1 MSTINIVNTSI
12 KAADANNATTDAN
25 NATTDAN
32 NATTDAAIAI
42 SKNAVS
48 DKPFMDFKQTKLTKE
63 EWEQTEI
70 PINPEDKKI
79 VELIKEGYHNV
90 NITKNNTLSLMRYLK
105 IYNEK
110 GDKSQNNNNNNLM
123 NQYIFIQYLQPI
135 FIDIVKKYKDKTNI
149 LYEPVETPKQKMK
162 KADIIRFENT
172 NKQFNQQKDALYE
185 CILLDIVDKLYSEYS
200 EKRKKWLVY
209 YYTLIVVMKYKIID
223 VNTICI
229 QKIEKLLENLSVKV
243 NILDLIEMGQE
254 MIEKNTYLLKYA
266 DKSLYDHQKQLF
278 NACKSTNPKL
288 VLYIAPT
295 GTGKTLSPIGLSEKH
310 RVIFVCAAR
319 HVGLALAKSA
329 ISVNKKIAFAFGCCD
344 ATQIRLHYFAA
355 KDYVK
360 NRKSGG
366 IFKVDNSVGD
376 NVEIIITDL
385 KSYIPAMYYML
396 SFNKAEN
403 IITYWD
409 EPTISLDY
417 KQHEIH
423 SIIHENW
430 SKNLIPNMVLSSA
443 TLPQEDEIQKTLS
456 DFRCRFNNAS
466 IISINSYDCKK
477 TIPVINNGGYV
488 EMPHYL
494 FKDYDLI
501 IKSVKHCEKNKT
513 LYRYIDLGEA
523 IRFILYINRAPA
535 NLLDTYCKSRYLIT
549 NYFQSHESVNM
560 NNIKSYYITLLGNI
574 NKECWGK
581 ISDDMFR
588 SRKKRYMSTINI
600 VTTDACTLTDGPSI
614 FLADDVN
621 KIAQFC
627 IQSCNIP
634 SIVLND
640 ISRAIAYNKTIN
652 EKIVSLQKAIED
664 IQIKNGGKTEDDE
677 KSNKYNTRET
687 RRITENIQELKTLI
701 KVVSLNSMF
710 VPNTKEH
717 MTRYIGG
724 VKTNS
729 NSFIPT
735 ISESVIEQLML
746 IDDIEDSWKLL
757 LMIGIGVFASH
768 KSTRYTEIMK
778 ELAQSQH
785 LYLIIASSDYIYG
798 TNYQFCHG
806 YISKDLGYISQ
817 EKCIQAMGRVGRT
830 NVQYD
835 YSIRFRD
842 DELIRKLFLE
852 ETDKQ
857 EVINMNLLF
866 SSGSDT

>member
-1 MSTINIVNTSI
+1 MTSMATTNASNTINTSNLSNSNT
-12 KAADANNATTDAN
+12 
-25 NATTDAN
+25 
-32 NATTDAAIAI
+32 
-42 SKNAVS
+42 
-48 DKPFMDFKQTKLTKE
+48 DFKQTKLTKE

-70 PINPEDKKI
+70 PIKPEDKKI
-79 VELIKEGYHNV
+79 VELIKEGYHNI
-90 NITKNNTLSLMRYLK
+90 NITKNNTISLMRYLK
-105 IYNEK
+105 VYN
-110 GDKSQNNNNNNLM
+110 DKENNNQYNKLM
-123 NQYIFIQYLQPI
+123 DQYIFIEYLQPI
-135 FIDIVKKYKDKTNI
+135 FLDIVKKYGGKAKI
-149 LYEPVETPKQKMK
+149 QYEHVETPKQKMK
-162 KADIIRFENT
+162 KADIIRFGNM
-172 NKQFNQQKDALYE
+172 NKQFNQQKDTLYE
-185 CILLDIVDKLYSEYS
+185 FILLDIVDKLYLEYS
-200 EKRKKWLVY
+200 VNKSNKWVVY
-209 YYTLIVVMKYKIID
+209 YYTLLIIMKYKINDI
-223 VNTICI
+223 NIICK
-229 QKIEKLLENLSVKV
+229 QKIEKLLEELSEKV
-243 NILDLIEMGQE
+243 NILDLIEMGQD

-266 DKSLYDHQKQLF
+266 DKTLYDHQKQLF
-278 NACKSTNPKL
+278 NACKSSNPKL
-288 VLYIAPT
+288 ILYIAPT
-295 GTGKTLSPIGLSEKH
+295 GTGKTLSPIGLSEQH

-344 ATQIRLHYFAA
+344 ATKIRLHYFAA

-430 SKNLIPNMVLSSA
+430 SKNLIPNVVLSSA
-443 TLPQEDEIQKTLS
+443 TLPQEDEIQKTLA
-456 DFRCRFNNAS
+456 DFRSRFDNAS
-466 IISINSYDCKK
+466 IVSINSYDCAK
-477 TIPVINNGGYV
+477 TIPIINKNGYV
-488 EMPHYL
+488 EMPHYI
-494 FKDYDLI
+494 FKDYDMIL
-501 IKSVKHCEKNKT
+501 KSVKHCSKNKT

-523 IRFILYINRAPA
+523 IRFILYINRAPPQ
-535 NLLDTYCKSRYLIT
+535 LLDTYCKSRYLIS
-549 NYFQSHESVNM
+549 NYFQTHESVTM

-574 NKECWGK
+574 NKDCWSK
-581 ISDDMFR
+581 ISDDLCR
-588 SRKKRYMSTINI
+588 TRTKRYVSTINI
-600 VTTDACTLTDGPSI
+600 VTTDAYTLTDGPSI

-621 KIAQFC
+621 RIAQFC
-627 IQSCNIP
+627 IQTSNIP
-634 SIVLND
+634 AVVLND
-640 ISRAIAYNKTIN
+640 ISKAIAYNRTIN
-652 EKIVSLQKAIED
+652 EKVASLQKAIED
-664 IQIKNGGKTEDDE
+664 IQIKKNGGKIDDDE
-677 KSNKYNTRET
+677 KIKKCDTPET
-687 RRITENIQELKTLI
+687 RRMTENIRELQSMI

-717 MTRYIGG
+717 MTRFLGG
-724 VKTNS
+724 VKTNN

-746 IDDIEDSWKLL
+746 LDDIEDSWKLL
-757 LMIGIGVFASH
+757 LMMGIGVFTAH

-830 NVQYD
+830 SLQYD

-852 ETDKQ
+852 EKDKQ
-857 EVINMNLLF
+857 EVINMNALF
-866 SSGSDT
+866 SSSE

>member
-1 MSTINIVNTSI
+1 MSNAQVIATSI
-12 KAADANNATTDAN
+12 TTEP
-25 NATTDAN
+25 
-32 NATTDAAIAI
+32 
-42 SKNAVS
+42 SKQCES
-48 DKPFMDFKQTKLTKE
+48 GKSYMDFKQTKLTKE

-70 PINPEDKKI
+70 PIKPEDKNI
-79 VELIKEGYHNV
+79 IELIKEGYHNV
-90 NITKNNTLSLMRYLK
+90 NITKNNTISLMRYLK
-105 IYNEK
+105 VYSEKEKNEK
-110 GDKSQNNNNNNLM
+110 SYNNGNNLM
-123 NQYIFIQYLQPI
+123 EQYIFIHYLQPI
-135 FIDIVKKYKDKTNI
+135 FLDIVKKYKDKINI
-149 LYEPVETPKQKMK
+149 VYEQVETPKQKLK
-162 KADIIRFENT
+162 KADSIRFENT
-172 NKQFNQQKDALYE
+172 NKQFKQQKDSLYE
-185 CILLDIVDKLYSEYS
+185 CILLDILDKLYDEYS
-200 EKRKKWLVY
+200 AKKKKWLVY
-209 YYTLIVVMKYKIID
+209 YYTLIVVMKYKIND

-229 QKIEKLLENLSVKV
+229 KKIENLLETLSSKV

-254 MIEKNTYLLKYA
+254 MIEKNAYLLKYA
-266 DKSLYDHQKQLF
+266 DKTLYDHQKKLF
-278 NACKSTNPKL
+278 SVCKSSNPKL

-295 GTGKTLSPIGLSEKH
+295 GTGKTLSPIGLSEQH
-310 RVIFVCAAR
+310 RIIFVCAAR

-329 ISVNKKIAFAFGCCD
+329 ISINKKIAFAFGCCD
-344 ATQIRLHYFAA
+344 ATKIRLHYFAA

-376 NVEIIITDL
+376 NVEIMITDL

-430 SKNLIPNMVLSSA
+430 SKNLIPNVILSSA

-456 DFRCRFNNAS
+456 DFRSRFDNAN

-477 TIPVINNGGYV
+477 TIPIINKNGYV
-488 EMPHYL
+488 EMPHYI
-494 FKDYDLI
+494 FKDYDTILQ
-501 IKSVKHCEKNKT
+501 SVKHCSKNKT

-523 IRFILYINRAPA
+523 IRFILYINRTPQE
-535 NLLDTYCKSRYLIT
+535 LLEKYCKSRYLIS
-549 NYFQSHESVNM
+549 NYFQSHDSVNM

-574 NKECWGK
+574 NKEYWGK
-581 ISDDMFR
+581 ISDDLSKSR
-588 SRKKRYMSTINI
+588 SKRYLSTINV
-600 VTTDACTLTDGPSI
+600 VTTDAYTLTDGPSI
-614 FLADDVN
+614 FLAEDVN

-627 IQSCNIP
+627 IQSSNIP
-634 SIVLND
+634 TVVLSD
-640 ISRAIAYNKTIN
+640 ISKAISYNKTIN
-652 EKIVSLQKAIED
+652 EKISSLQKAIED
-664 IQIKNGGKTEDDE
+664 IQIKMNGGKTKDDD
-677 KSNKYNTRET
+677 KFDET
-687 RRITENIQELKTLI
+687 KTPEVRRIMENIKDLKTKV
-701 KVVSLNSMF
+701 KVVTLNSMF

-717 MTRYIGG
+717 MTRYLGG
-724 VKTNS
+724 VKTNH
-729 NSFIPT
+729 NAFIPT

-746 IDDIEDSWKLL
+746 LDDIEDSWKLL
-757 LMIGIGVFASH
+757 LMMGIGVFAAH

-835 YSIRFRD
+835 YSIRFRED
-842 DELIRKLFLE
+842 DLIRKLFLE
-852 ETDKQ
+852 ETEKQ
-857 EVINMNLLF
+857 EVVNMNLLF
-866 SSGSDT
+866 SSGSDA